1 MKRLYYILIMITVGM
16 LASCSLSFDS
26 FIDEE
31 DADLANNGDG
41 FTAPRHIKNETG
53 TATYQFHE
61 NVVWLNHDDYN
72 GYIIEIKDSLISFAS
87 SMPVELLPN
96 PGDVVYHAADDRFG
110 GIAIEA
116 ERVFKDGDR
125 FKCIGNNVDGTR
137 VFKVLKIDMKSD
149 YQGYDDAPSDI
160 TRATDM
166 KKTFI
171 DTTYTLGIK
180 LNQTGV
186 IEHYIPIIKFTGKF
200 ELANKLSLRLKET
213 FDIHIDSDKDEFRLG
228 LDSYVKTIFT
238 KTVSANGTVEIRWV
252 GPLSIESQSLI
263 SVPTIPIPII
273 PKIVSVELA
282 YQYETKDGY
291 ADYKETSTYTNESW
305 YAFEIGVEPGS
316 IKPYFKE
323 RDNRSKTKS
332 KYETSGY
339 KNLDESRHTFS
350 VKVVGLSFPGFSVF
364 EKGVGISY
372 INRKEY
378 DNNLGCYLRDP
389 SPSDK
394 ISLPLPFYKYVYGN
408 DRTEYTHALDIFLA
422 QNRGGVTSKLDY
434 LGINQHVPTVVKLL
448 PFGEMFGDAHFK
460 EITLSKKND
469 YQIPVI
475 KNFSIGAFTADS
487 PDKTRLKGYVEFDK
501 VGRTEENQN
510 EFTDLSLLIWENS
523 NLERII
529 ALDNKGAKLQKNKK
543 YEIDAT
549 IDNLA
554 DDVEWTAS
562 IVVTEPN
569 EKRIYKLEELPIYK
583 PEECSRF
590 TEVYQDIGRE
600 DYDGNYEYA
609 VCGLWDHLGPK
620 DYHVGGVRLKLY
632 DESKSLVAVK
642 YFRFD
647 EKNHA
652 SYNRFAIFFTANRP
666 EKFTAELAPGVYKSK
681 NSTNADFD
689 KTVKKQYIKTV
700 TLLPDFG
707 DGDENWDYIDK
718 VFNMEDEAL

>member
-16 LASCSLSFDS
+16 FASCSLSFDS

-72 GYIIEIKDSLISFAS
+72 GYLIEIKDSLISFAS
-87 SMPVELLPN
+87 SMPAELLPN
-96 PGDVVYHAADDRFG
+96 PGDVVYHAADDRLG

-137 VFKVLKIDMKSD
+137 VFKVLKIDMKSN
-149 YQGYDDAPSDI
+149 YQENDDTPSDI

-166 KKTFI
+166 KKTFR
-171 DTTYTLGIK
+171 DTTYTKESKITQTSTVGHFSPIKYTGI
-180 LNQTGV
+180 
-186 IEHYIPIIKFTGKF
+186 F
-200 ELANKLSLRLKET
+200 EWERMWSQRVKQT
-213 FDIHIDSDKDEFRLG
+213 FDIHFDSDKDEFRLG
-228 LDSYVKTIFT
+228 LDSYVKTTFT
-238 KTVSANGTVEIRWV
+238 QTVSANGTVEIRWV
-252 GPLSIESQSLI
+252 GPFSIESPSMI

-273 PKIVSVELA
+273 PKIVTVELA

-291 ADYKETSTYTNESW
+291 ANYKETSTDTNESW
-305 YAFEIGVEPGS
+305 YGFEIGVEPGA
-316 IKPYFKE
+316 IMPYFKE
-323 RDNRSKTKS
+323 RDNRTKTTS

-339 KNLDESRHTFS
+339 KDLDESRHTFS
-350 VKVVGLSFPGFSVF
+350 VKVVGLSIPGFSVF

-372 INRKEY
+372 INRKDFY
-378 DNNLGCYLRDP
+378 NNLSCYLRDP
-389 SPSDK
+389 NPSDK
-394 ISLPLPFYKYVYGN
+394 ISLPLPLYKVVHGN
-408 DRTEYTHALDIFLA
+408 DRTGYTHALDIFLA
-422 QNRGGVTSKLDY
+422 QNKGGITTTLDY
-434 LGINQHVPTVVKLL
+434 LGINQHVPTIVKLL
-448 PFGEMFGDAHFK
+448 PFGTMFGDAHFK
-460 EITLSKKND
+460 EITLSQKND

-475 KNFSIGAFTADS
+475 KNFSLGAFTADS

-510 EFTDLSLLIWENS
+510 EFTDLSLLIKEGVD
-523 NLERII
+523 LERII
-529 ALDNKGAKLQKNKK
+529 ALDTKGAKLQKNKK
-543 YEIDAT
+543 YEIDVT

-554 DDVEWTAS
+554 DDANWNAA
-562 IVVTEPN
+562 IAVTEPN
-569 EKRIYKLEELPIYK
+569 EKRIYSLEELPIYK

-590 TEVYQDIGRE
+590 TELYQDIGRE

-609 VCGLWDHLGPK
+609 VCGLWDHIGPK

-681 NSTNADFD
+681 TSTNADFD

-707 DGDENWDYIDK
+707 DGEENWKYIDK

>member
-16 LASCSLSFDS
+16 FASCSLSFDS

-72 GYIIEIKDSLISFAS
+72 GYLIEIKDSLISFAS
-87 SMPVELLPN
+87 SMPAELLPN
-96 PGDVVYHAADDRFG
+96 PGDVVYHAADDRLG

-137 VFKVLKIDMKSD
+137 VFKVLKIDMKSN
-149 YQGYDDAPSDI
+149 YQENDDTPSDI

-166 KKTFI
+166 KKTFR
-171 DTTYTLGIK
+171 DTTYTKESKITQTSTVGHFSPIKYTGI
-180 LNQTGV
+180 
-186 IEHYIPIIKFTGKF
+186 F
-200 ELANKLSLRLKET
+200 EWERMWSQRVKQT
-213 FDIHIDSDKDEFRLG
+213 FDIHFDSDKDEFRLG
-228 LDSYVKTIFT
+228 LDSYVKTTFT
-238 KTVSANGTVEIRWV
+238 QTVSANGTVEIRWV
-252 GPLSIESQSLI
+252 GPFSIESPSMI

-273 PKIVSVELA
+273 PKIVTVELA

-291 ADYKETSTYTNESW
+291 ANYKETSTDTNESW
-305 YAFEIGVEPGS
+305 YGFEIGVEPGA
-316 IKPYFKE
+316 IMPYFKE
-323 RDNRSKTKS
+323 RDNRTKTTS

-339 KNLDESRHTFS
+339 KDLDESRHTFS
-350 VKVVGLSFPGFSVF
+350 VKVVGLSIPGFSVF

-372 INRKEY
+372 INRKDFY
-378 DNNLGCYLRDP
+378 NNLSCYLRDP
-389 SPSDK
+389 SPFDK
-394 ISLPLPFYKYVYGN
+394 ISLPLPLYKVVHGN
-408 DRTEYTHALDIFLA
+408 DRTGYTHALDIFLA
-422 QNRGGVTSKLDY
+422 QNKGGITTTLDY
-434 LGINQHVPTVVKLL
+434 LGINQHVPTIVKLL
-448 PFGEMFGDAHFK
+448 PFGTMFGDAHFK
-460 EITLSKKND
+460 EITLSQKND

-475 KNFSIGAFTADS
+475 KNFSLGAFTADS

-510 EFTDLSLLIWENS
+510 EFTDLSLLIKEGVD
-523 NLERII
+523 LERII
-529 ALDNKGAKLQKNKK
+529 ALDTKGAKLQKNKK
-543 YEIDAT
+543 YEIDVT

-554 DDVEWTAS
+554 DDANWNAA
-562 IVVTEPN
+562 IAVTEPN
-569 EKRIYKLEELPIYK
+569 EKRIYSLEELPIYK

-590 TEVYQDIGRE
+590 TELYQDIGRE

-609 VCGLWDHLGPK
+609 VCGLWDHIGPK

-681 NSTNADFD
+681 TSTNADFD

-707 DGDENWDYIDK
+707 DGEENWKYIDK

>member
-16 LASCSLSFDS
+16 FASCSLSFDS

-72 GYIIEIKDSLISFAS
+72 GYLIEIKDSLISFAGT
-87 SMPVELLPN
+87 MPVELLPN

-110 GIAIEA
+110 GIAIET

-137 VFKVLKIDMKSD
+137 VFKVLKIDMKSN
-149 YQGYDDAPSDI
+149 YQENDDTPSDI

-166 KKTFI
+166 KKTFR
-171 DTTYTLGIK
+171 DTTYTKESKITQTSTVGHFSPIKYTGI
-180 LNQTGV
+180 
-186 IEHYIPIIKFTGKF
+186 F
-200 ELANKLSLRLKET
+200 EWERMWSQRVKQT
-213 FDIHIDSDKDEFRLG
+213 FDIHFDSDKDEFRLG
-228 LDSYVKTIFT
+228 LDSYVKTTFT
-238 KTVSANGTVEIRWV
+238 QTVSANGTVEIRWV
-252 GPLSIESQSLI
+252 GPFSIESPSMI

-273 PKIVSVELA
+273 PKIVTVELA

-291 ADYKETSTYTNESW
+291 ANYKETSTDTNESW
-305 YAFEIGVEPGS
+305 YGFEIGVEPGA
-316 IKPYFKE
+316 IMPYFKE
-323 RDNRSKTKS
+323 RDNRTKTTS

-339 KNLDESRHTFS
+339 KDLDESRHTFS
-350 VKVVGLSFPGFSVF
+350 VKVVGLSIPGFSVF

-372 INRKEY
+372 INRKNY

-389 SPSDK
+389 SPTDK
-394 ISLPLPFYKYVYGN
+394 ISLPLPFYQSVYGN
-408 DRTEYTHALDIFLA
+408 DRTEYIHALDIFLA
-422 QNRGGVTSKLDY
+422 QNRGGVTTKLDY
-434 LGINQHVPTVVKLL
+434 LGVNKNVPTVVKLL
-448 PFGEMFGDAHFK
+448 PFGDIFGDAHFK
-460 EITLSKKND
+460 EITLSQKND

-475 KNFSIGAFTADS
+475 KNFSLGAVSSDS
-487 PDKTRLKGYVEFDK
+487 PNKTRLKGYVEFDK
-501 VGRTEENQN
+501 VGRTVENQN
-510 EFTDLSLLIWENS
+510 EFTDLSLLICENS

-529 ALDNKGAKLQKNKK
+529 ALDTKGAKLQKNKK
-543 YEIDAT
+543 YEINAT
-549 IDNLA
+549 IDMLA
-554 DDVEWTAS
+554 DDLNWTAA

-583 PEECSRF
+583 PEECSRI
-590 TEVYQDIGRE
+590 TELYQNIGRE

-609 VCGLWDHLGPK
+609 VCGLWNHLGPK

-647 EKNHA
+647 EKKYA
-652 SYNRFAIFFTANRP
+652 YSNRFAIFFTANRP
-666 EKFTAELAPGVYKSK
+666 EKFTAELAPGVYNSK
-681 NSTNADFD
+681 TSTNADFD

-707 DGDENWDYIDK
+707 DGDEDWDFIDE

>member
-16 LASCSLSFDS
+16 FASCSLSFDS

-72 GYIIEIKDSLISFAS
+72 GYLIEIKDSLISFAGT
-87 SMPVELLPN
+87 MPVELLPN
-96 PGDVVYHAADDRFG
+96 LGDVVYHAADDRFG
-110 GIAIEA
+110 GIAIET

-137 VFKVLKIDMKSD
+137 VFKVLKIDMKSN
-149 YQGYDDAPSDI
+149 YQENDDTPSDI

-166 KKTFI
+166 KKTFR
-171 DTTYTLGIK
+171 DTTYTKESKITQTSTVGHFSPIKYTGI
-180 LNQTGV
+180 
-186 IEHYIPIIKFTGKF
+186 F
-200 ELANKLSLRLKET
+200 EWERKWSQRVKQT
-213 FDIHIDSDKDEFRLG
+213 FDIHFDSDKDEFRLG
-228 LDSYVKTIFT
+228 LDSYVKTTFT
-238 KTVSANGTVEIRWV
+238 QTVSANGTVEIRWV
-252 GPLSIESQSLI
+252 GPFSVESPSMI

-273 PKIVSVELA
+273 PKIVTVELA

-291 ADYKETSTYTNESW
+291 ANYKETSTDTNESW
-305 YAFEIGVEPGS
+305 YGFEIGVEPGA
-316 IKPYFKE
+316 IMPYFKE
-323 RDNRSKTKS
+323 RDNRTKTTS

-339 KNLDESRHTFS
+339 KDLDESRHTFS
-350 VKVVGLSFPGFSVF
+350 VKVVGLSIPGFSVF

-372 INRKEY
+372 INRKNY

-389 SPSDK
+389 SPTDK

-408 DRTEYTHALDIFLA
+408 DRTEYIHALDIFLA
-422 QNRGGVTSKLDY
+422 QNRGGVTTKLDY
-434 LGINQHVPTVVKLL
+434 LGVNKNVPTVVKLL
-448 PFGEMFGDAHFK
+448 PFGDIFGDAHFK
-460 EITLSKKND
+460 EITLSQKND

-475 KNFSIGAFTADS
+475 KNFSLGAVSSDS
-487 PDKTRLKGYVEFDK
+487 PNKTRLKGYVEFDR

-510 EFTDLSLLIWENS
+510 EFTDLCLLICENS
-523 NLERII
+523 SLQRII
-529 ALDNKGAKLQKNKK
+529 ALDTKGAKLQKNKK

-549 IDNLA
+549 IGMLA
-554 DDVEWTAS
+554 DDLNWTAA

-569 EKRIYKLEELPIYK
+569 EKRIYSLEELPIYK
-583 PEECSRF
+583 PEECSRI
-590 TEVYQDIGRE
+590 TELYQNIGRE

-609 VCGLWDHLGPK
+609 VCGLWNHLGPK

-647 EKNHA
+647 EKKYA
-652 SYNRFAIFFTANRP
+652 SSNRFAIFFTANRP

-681 NSTNADFD
+681 TSTNADFD

-707 DGDENWDYIDK
+707 ESDEDWKYIDK

>member
-1 MKRLYYILIMITVGM
+1 MKKLYYILIMITVGM

-137 VFKVLKIDMKSD
+137 VFKVLKIDMKSN

-171 DTTYTLGIK
+171 DTTFTLGIK

-200 ELANKLSLRLKET
+200 ELANELSLRLKET

-523 NLERII
+523 DLERII
-529 ALDNKGAKLQKNKK
+529 AVDNKGAKLQKNKK

-689 KTVKKQYIKTV
+689 KTVKKQYIKTI

-707 DGDENWDYIDK
+707 DGDEDWDFIDE

>member
-16 LASCSLSFDS
+16 FASCSLSFDS

-72 GYIIEIKDSLISFAS
+72 GYLIEIKDSLISFVS
-87 SMPVELLPN
+87 SMPAELLPN

-137 VFKVLKIDMKSD
+137 VFKVLKIDMKSN
-149 YQGYDDAPSDI
+149 YQENDDTPSDI

-166 KKTFI
+166 KKTFR
-171 DTTYTLGIK
+171 DTTYTKESKITQTSTVGHFSPIKYTGI
-180 LNQTGV
+180 
-186 IEHYIPIIKFTGKF
+186 F
-200 ELANKLSLRLKET
+200 EWERMWSQRVKQT
-213 FDIHIDSDKDEFRLG
+213 FDIHFDSDKDEFRLG
-228 LDSYVKTIFT
+228 LDSYVKTTFT
-238 KTVSANGTVEIRWV
+238 QTVSANGTVEIRWV
-252 GPLSIESQSLI
+252 GPFSIESPSMI

-273 PKIVSVELA
+273 PKIVTVELA

-291 ADYKETSTYTNESW
+291 ANYKETSTDTNESW
-305 YAFEIGVEPGS
+305 YGFEIGVEPGA
-316 IKPYFKE
+316 IMPYFKE
-323 RDNRSKTKS
+323 RDNRTKTTS

-339 KNLDESRHTFS
+339 KDLDESRHTFS
-350 VKVVGLSFPGFSVF
+350 VKVVGLSIPGFSVF

-372 INRKEY
+372 INRKDFY
-378 DNNLGCYLRDP
+378 NNLSCYLRDP

-394 ISLPLPFYKYVYGN
+394 ISLPLPLYKVVHGN
-408 DRTEYTHALDIFLA
+408 DRTGYTHALDIFLA

-434 LGINQHVPTVVKLL
+434 LGVNKNVPTVVKLL
-448 PFGEMFGDAHFK
+448 PFGDIFGDAHFK
-460 EITLSKKND
+460 EITLSQKND

-475 KNFSIGAFTADS
+475 KNFSLGAFTADS

-510 EFTDLSLLIWENS
+510 EFTDLSLLIKEGVS
-523 NLERII
+523 LERII
-529 ALDNKGAKLQKNKK
+529 ALDTKGAKLQKNKK
-543 YEIDAT
+543 YEIDVT

-554 DDVEWTAS
+554 DDANWNAA
-562 IVVTEPN
+562 IAVTEPN
-569 EKRIYKLEELPIYK
+569 EKRIYSLEELPIYK

-590 TEVYQDIGRE
+590 TELYQDIGRE

-609 VCGLWDHLGPK
+609 VCGLWDHIGPK

-681 NSTNADFD
+681 TSTNADFD

-707 DGDENWDYIDK
+707 ESDEDWKYIDK

>member
-87 SMPVELLPN
+87 SMPAELLPN

-137 VFKVLKIDMKSD
+137 VFKVLKIDMKSN

-171 DTTYTLGIK
+171 DTTYTHEIK
-180 LNQTGV
+180 LTQTSTDG
-186 IEHYIPIIKFTGKF
+186 YFIPIKFTGNF
-200 ELANKLSLRLKET
+200 ELAIKLSLRLKET

-238 KTVSANGTVEIRWV
+238 KTVSANGTVEIRWA
-252 GPLSIESQSLI
+252 GPSSIESPSLLSI
-263 SVPTIPIPII
+263 PTIPIPII

-291 ADYKETSTYTNESW
+291 ANYKETSTDTNESW

-323 RDNRSKTKS
+323 RDNRSKTTS
-332 KYETSGY
+332 KYETRGY
-339 KNLDESRHTFS
+339 KDLDESRHTFS
-350 VKVVGLSFPGFSVF
+350 VKVVGLSIPGFSVF

-378 DNNLGCYLRDP
+378 DNNLSCYLRDP
-389 SPSDK
+389 NPSDK
-394 ISLPLPFYKYVYGN
+394 ISLPLPLYKVV
-408 DRTEYTHALDIFLA
+408 RVPDIPMLS
-422 QNRGGVTSKLDY
+422 TS
-434 LGINQHVPTVVKLL
+434 
-448 PFGEMFGDAHFK
+448 FW
-460 EITLSKKND
+460 
-469 YQIPVI
+469 
-475 KNFSIGAFTADS
+475 
-487 PDKTRLKGYVEFDK
+487 LK
-501 VGRTEENQN
+501 
-510 EFTDLSLLIWENS
+510 
-523 NLERII
+523 
-529 ALDNKGAKLQKNKK
+529 
-543 YEIDAT
+543 
-549 IDNLA
+549 
-554 DDVEWTAS
+554 
-562 IVVTEPN
+562 
-569 EKRIYKLEELPIYK
+569 
-583 PEECSRF
+583 
-590 TEVYQDIGRE
+590 TEV
-600 DYDGNYEYA
+600 A
-609 VCGLWDHLGPK
+609 
-620 DYHVGGVRLKLY
+620 
-632 DESKSLVAVK
+632 
-642 YFRFD
+642 
-647 EKNHA
+647 
-652 SYNRFAIFFTANRP
+652 
-666 EKFTAELAPGVYKSK
+666 
-681 NSTNADFD
+681 
-689 KTVKKQYIKTV
+689 
-700 TLLPDFG
+700 
-707 DGDENWDYIDK
+707 
-718 VFNMEDEAL
+718 

>member
-16 LASCSLSFDS
+16 FASCSLSFDS

-72 GYIIEIKDSLISFAS
+72 GYLIEIKDSLISFAGT
-87 SMPVELLPN
+87 MPVELLPN

-110 GIAIEA
+110 GIAIET

-137 VFKVLKIDMKSD
+137 VFKVLKIDMKSN
-149 YQGYDDAPSDI
+149 YQENDDTPSDI

-166 KKTFI
+166 KKTFR
-171 DTTYTLGIK
+171 DTTYTKESKITQTSTVGHFSPIKYTGI
-180 LNQTGV
+180 
-186 IEHYIPIIKFTGKF
+186 F
-200 ELANKLSLRLKET
+200 EWERKWSQRVKQT
-213 FDIHIDSDKDEFRLG
+213 FDIHFDSDKDEFRLG
-228 LDSYVKTIFT
+228 LDSYVKTTFT
-238 KTVSANGTVEIRWV
+238 QTVSANGTVEIRWV
-252 GPLSIESQSLI
+252 GPFSVESPSMI

-273 PKIVSVELA
+273 PKIVTVELA

-291 ADYKETSTYTNESW
+291 ANYKETSTDTNESW
-305 YAFEIGVEPGS
+305 YGFEIGVEPGA
-316 IKPYFKE
+316 IMPYFKE
-323 RDNRSKTKS
+323 RDNRTKTTS

-339 KNLDESRHTFS
+339 KDLDESRHTFS
-350 VKVVGLSFPGFSVF
+350 VKVVGLSIPGFSVF

-372 INRKEY
+372 INRKNY

-389 SPSDK
+389 SPTDK

-408 DRTEYTHALDIFLA
+408 DRTEYIHALDIFLA
-422 QNRGGVTSKLDY
+422 QNRGGVTTKLDY
-434 LGINQHVPTVVKLL
+434 LGVNKNVPTVVKLL
-448 PFGEMFGDAHFK
+448 PFGDIFGDAHFK
-460 EITLSKKND
+460 EITLSQKND

-475 KNFSIGAFTADS
+475 KNFSLGAVSSDS
-487 PDKTRLKGYVEFDK
+487 PNKTRLKGYVEFDR

-510 EFTDLSLLIWENS
+510 EFTDLCLLICENS
-523 NLERII
+523 SLQRII
-529 ALDNKGAKLQKNKK
+529 ALDTKGAKLQKNKK

-549 IDNLA
+549 IGMLA
-554 DDVEWTAS
+554 DDLNWTAA

-569 EKRIYKLEELPIYK
+569 EKRIYSLEELPIYK
-583 PEECSRF
+583 PEECSRI
-590 TEVYQDIGRE
+590 TELYQNIGRE

-609 VCGLWDHLGPK
+609 VCGLWNHLGPK

-647 EKNHA
+647 EKKYA
-652 SYNRFAIFFTANRP
+652 SSNRFAIFFTANRP

-681 NSTNADFD
+681 TSTNADFD

-707 DGDENWDYIDK
+707 ESDEDWKYIDK

>member
-16 LASCSLSFDS
+16 FASCSLSFDS

-72 GYIIEIKDSLISFAS
+72 GYLIEIKDSLISFAS
-87 SMPVELLPN
+87 SMPAELLPN
-96 PGDVVYHAADDRFG
+96 PGDVVYHAADDRLG

-137 VFKVLKIDMKSD
+137 VFKVLKIDMKSN
-149 YQGYDDAPSDI
+149 YQENDDTPSDI

-166 KKTFI
+166 KKTFR
-171 DTTYTLGIK
+171 DTTYTKESKITQTSTVGHFSPIKYTGI
-180 LNQTGV
+180 
-186 IEHYIPIIKFTGKF
+186 F
-200 ELANKLSLRLKET
+200 EWERMWSQRVKQT
-213 FDIHIDSDKDEFRLG
+213 FDIHFDSDKDEFRLG
-228 LDSYVKTIFT
+228 LDSYVKTTFT
-238 KTVSANGTVEIRWV
+238 QTVSANGTVEIRWV
-252 GPLSIESQSLI
+252 GPFSIESPSMI

-273 PKIVSVELA
+273 PKIVTVELA

-291 ADYKETSTYTNESW
+291 ANYKETSTDTNESW
-305 YAFEIGVEPGS
+305 YGFEIGVEPGA
-316 IKPYFKE
+316 IMPYFKE
-323 RDNRSKTKS
+323 RDNRTKTTS

-339 KNLDESRHTFS
+339 KDLDESRHTFS
-350 VKVVGLSFPGFSVF
+350 VKVVGLSIPGFSVF

-372 INRKEY
+372 INRKDFY
-378 DNNLGCYLRDP
+378 NNLSCYLRDP
-389 SPSDK
+389 SPFDK
-394 ISLPLPFYKYVYGN
+394 ISLPLPLYKVVHGN
-408 DRTEYTHALDIFLA
+408 DRTGYTHALDIFLA
-422 QNRGGVTSKLDY
+422 QNKGGITTTLDY
-434 LGINQHVPTVVKLL
+434 LGINQHVPTIVKLL
-448 PFGEMFGDAHFK
+448 PFGTMFGDAHFK
-460 EITLSKKND
+460 EITLSQKND

-475 KNFSIGAFTADS
+475 KNFSLGTVSSDS

-510 EFTDLSLLIWENS
+510 EFTDLSLLIKEGVD
-523 NLERII
+523 LERII
-529 ALDNKGAKLQKNKK
+529 ALDTKGAKLQKNKK
-543 YEIDAT
+543 YEIDVT

-554 DDVEWTAS
+554 DDANWNAA
-562 IVVTEPN
+562 IAVTEPN
-569 EKRIYKLEELPIYK
+569 EKRIYSLEELPIYK

-590 TEVYQDIGRE
+590 TELYQDIGRE

-609 VCGLWDHLGPK
+609 VCGLWDHIGPK

-681 NSTNADFD
+681 TSTNADFD

-707 DGDENWDYIDK
+707 DGDEDWKYIDK

>member
-16 LASCSLSFDS
+16 FASCSLSFDS

-72 GYIIEIKDSLISFAS
+72 GYLIEIKDSLISFAS

-137 VFKVLKIDMKSD
+137 VFKVLKVDMKSD

-171 DTTYTLGIK
+171 DTTYTHEIK
-180 LNQTGV
+180 LTQTSTDG
-186 IEHYIPIIKFTGKF
+186 YFIPIKFTGRF
-200 ELANKLSLRLKET
+200 ELAIKLSQRLKET

-238 KTVSANGTVEIRWV
+238 KTVSANGTVEIRWA
-252 GPLSIESQSLI
+252 GPISIETPSVI

-282 YQYETKDGY
+282 YQYETKNGY
-291 ADYKETSTYTNESW
+291 ANYKETSTDTNESW
-305 YAFEIGVEPGS
+305 YGFEIGVEPGS

-339 KNLDESRHTFS
+339 KDLDESRHTFS
-350 VKVVGLSFPGFSVF
+350 VKMVGLSIPGFSVF

-378 DNNLGCYLRDP
+378 DNNLSCYLRDP
-389 SPSDK
+389 NPSDK
-394 ISLPLPFYKYVYGN
+394 ISLPLPLYKVVRGN
-408 DRTEYTHALDIFLA
+408 DRTGYTHALDIFLRSDRLHRPHPDRPVLGRQPVVELGHRFGLRGRCGGPVLQEA
-422 QNRGGVTSKLDY
+422 GPAGGRIRQEESGRFCSRQHRGAPDRLDRGGPRAGHPDLCRARQEGLCTGCICRRL
-434 LGINQHVPTVVKLL
+434 QHHHCCGGGRP
-448 PFGEMFGDAHFK
+448 A
-460 EITLSKKND
+460 
-469 YQIPVI
+469 
-475 KNFSIGAFTADS
+475 GAG
-487 PDKTRLKGYVEFDK
+487 L
-501 VGRTEENQN
+501 
-510 EFTDLSLLIWENS
+510 
-523 NLERII
+523 
-529 ALDNKGAKLQKNKK
+529 
-543 YEIDAT
+543 
-549 IDNLA
+549 
-554 DDVEWTAS
+554 
-562 IVVTEPN
+562 
-569 EKRIYKLEELPIYK
+569 
-583 PEECSRF
+583 
-590 TEVYQDIGRE
+590 YQDHRQERLSGS
-600 DYDGNYEYA
+600 
-609 VCGLWDHLGPK
+609 
-620 DYHVGGVRLKLY
+620 GVIP
-632 DESKSLVAVK
+632 A
-642 YFRFD
+642 
-647 EKNHA
+647 
-652 SYNRFAIFFTANRP
+652 
-666 EKFTAELAPGVYKSK
+666 
-681 NSTNADFD
+681 
-689 KTVKKQYIKTV
+689 
-700 TLLPDFG
+700 
-707 DGDENWDYIDK
+707 
-718 VFNMEDEAL
+718 

>member
-16 LASCSLSFDS
+16 FASCSLSFDS

-72 GYIIEIKDSLISFAS
+72 GYLIEIKDSLISFAGT
-87 SMPVELLPN
+87 MPVEFLPN

-110 GIAIEA
+110 GIAIET

-137 VFKVLKIDMKSD
+137 VFKVLKIDMKSN
-149 YQGYDDAPSDI
+149 YQENDDTPSDI

-166 KKTFI
+166 KKTFR
-171 DTTYTLGIK
+171 DTTYTKESKITQTSTVGHFSPIKYTGI
-180 LNQTGV
+180 
-186 IEHYIPIIKFTGKF
+186 F
-200 ELANKLSLRLKET
+200 EWERMWSQRVKQT
-213 FDIHIDSDKDEFRLG
+213 FDIHFDSDKDEFRLG
-228 LDSYVKTIFT
+228 LDSYVKTTFT
-238 KTVSANGTVEIRWV
+238 QTVSANGTVEIRWV
-252 GPLSIESQSLI
+252 GPFSIESPSMI

-273 PKIVSVELA
+273 PKIVTVELA

-291 ADYKETSTYTNESW
+291 ANYKETSTDTNESW
-305 YAFEIGVEPGS
+305 YGFEIGVEPGA
-316 IKPYFKE
+316 IMPYFKE
-323 RDNRSKTKS
+323 RDNRTKTTS

-339 KNLDESRHTFS
+339 KDLDESRHTFS
-350 VKVVGLSFPGFSVF
+350 VKVVGLSIPGFSVF

-372 INRKEY
+372 INRKNY

-389 SPSDK
+389 SPTDK
-394 ISLPLPFYKYVYGN
+394 ISLPLPFYQSVYGN
-408 DRTEYTHALDIFLA
+408 DRTEYIHALDIFLA
-422 QNRGGVTSKLDY
+422 QNRGGVTTKLDY
-434 LGINQHVPTVVKLL
+434 LGVNKNVPTVVKLL
-448 PFGEMFGDAHFK
+448 PFGDIFGDAHFK
-460 EITLSKKND
+460 EITLSQKND

-475 KNFSIGAFTADS
+475 KNFSLGAVSSDS
-487 PDKTRLKGYVEFDK
+487 PNKTRLKGYVEFDK
-501 VGRTEENQN
+501 VGRTVENQN
-510 EFTDLSLLIWENS
+510 EFTDLCLLICENS

-529 ALDNKGAKLQKNKK
+529 ALDTKGAKLQKNKK

-549 IDNLA
+549 IDMLA
-554 DDVEWTAS
+554 DDLNWTAA

-583 PEECSRF
+583 PEECSRI
-590 TEVYQDIGRE
+590 TESYQNIGRE

-609 VCGLWDHLGPK
+609 VCGLWNHLGPK

-632 DESKSLVAVK
+632 DESKSLVAVM

-647 EKNHA
+647 EKKYA
-652 SYNRFAIFFTANRP
+652 SSNRFAIFFTANRP
-666 EKFTAELAPGVYKSK
+666 EKFTAELAPGVYNSK
-681 NSTNADFD
+681 TSTNADFD

-700 TLLPDFG
+700 TLLPDLG
-707 DGDENWDYIDK
+707 DGDEDWDFIDE

>member
-1 MKRLYYILIMITVGM
+1 MKRLYYILIMIIVGM

-137 VFKVLKIDMKSD
+137 VFKVLKIDMKSN
-149 YQGYDDAPSDI
+149 YQGNDDATSDI

-171 DTTYTLGIK
+171 DTTFTLGIK

-647 EKNHA
+647 EKNHTFN
-652 SYNRFAIFFTANRP
+652 NRFGIIFTANRP

-681 NSTNADFD
+681 TSTNADFD

-707 DGDENWDYIDK
+707 DGEENWDYIDK
-718 VFNMEDEAL
+718 AFNMEDEPL

>member
-137 VFKVLKIDMKSD
+137 VFKVLKVDMKSD
-149 YQGYDDAPSDI
+149 YQGNDDTTSDI

-171 DTTYTLGIK
+171 DTTFTLGIK

-200 ELANKLSLRLKET
+200 ELANELSLRLKET

-523 NLERII
+523 DLERII

-652 SYNRFAIFFTANRP
+652 SYNRFGIFFTANRP

-681 NSTNADFD
+681 TSTNADFD

>member
-16 LASCSLSFDS
+16 FASCSLSFDS

-137 VFKVLKIDMKSD
+137 VFKVLKIDMKSN
-149 YQGYDDAPSDI
+149 YQENDDTPSDI

-166 KKTFI
+166 KKTFR
-171 DTTYTLGIK
+171 DTTYTKESKITQTSTVGHFSPIKYTGI
-180 LNQTGV
+180 
-186 IEHYIPIIKFTGKF
+186 F
-200 ELANKLSLRLKET
+200 EWERKWSQRVKQT
-213 FDIHIDSDKDEFRLG
+213 FDIHFDSDKDEFRLG
-228 LDSYVKTIFT
+228 LDSYVKTTFT
-238 KTVSANGTVEIRWV
+238 QTVSANGTVEIRWV
-252 GPLSIESQSLI
+252 GPFSVESPSMI

-273 PKIVSVELA
+273 PKIVTVELA

-291 ADYKETSTYTNESW
+291 ANYKETSTDTNESW
-305 YAFEIGVEPGS
+305 YGFEIGVEPGA
-316 IKPYFKE
+316 IMPYFKE
-323 RDNRSKTKS
+323 RDNRTKTTS

-339 KNLDESRHTFS
+339 KDLDESRHTFS
-350 VKVVGLSFPGFSVF
+350 VKVVGLSIPGFSVF

-372 INRKEY
+372 INRKNY

-389 SPSDK
+389 SPTDK

-408 DRTEYTHALDIFLA
+408 DRTEYIHALDIFLA
-422 QNRGGVTSKLDY
+422 QNRGGVTTKLDY
-434 LGINQHVPTVVKLL
+434 LGVNKNVPTVVKLL
-448 PFGEMFGDAHFK
+448 PFGDIFGDAHFK
-460 EITLSKKND
+460 EITLSQKND

-475 KNFSIGAFTADS
+475 KNFSLGAVSSDS

-501 VGRTEENQN
+501 VGRTVENQN
-510 EFTDLSLLIWENS
+510 EFTDLCLLICENS

-529 ALDNKGAKLQKNKK
+529 ALDTKGAKLQKNKK

-549 IDNLA
+549 IDMLA
-554 DDVEWTAS
+554 DDLNWTAA

-583 PEECSRF
+583 PEECSRI
-590 TEVYQDIGRE
+590 TELYQNIGRE

-609 VCGLWDHLGPK
+609 VCGLWNHLGPK

-647 EKNHA
+647 EKKYA
-652 SYNRFAIFFTANRP
+652 SCHFLHGQP
-666 EKFTAELAPGVYKSK
+666 P
-681 NSTNADFD
+681 
-689 KTVKKQYIKTV
+689 
-700 TLLPDFG
+700 
-707 DGDENWDYIDK
+707 
-718 VFNMEDEAL
+718 

>member
-16 LASCSLSFDS
+16 FASCSLSFDS

-72 GYIIEIKDSLISFAS
+72 GYLIEIKDSLISFAS
-87 SMPVELLPN
+87 SMPAELLPN
-96 PGDVVYHAADDRFG
+96 PGDVVYHAADARLG

-137 VFKVLKIDMKSD
+137 VFKVLKIDMKSN
-149 YQGYDDAPSDI
+149 YQENDDTPSDI

-166 KKTFI
+166 KKTFR
-171 DTTYTLGIK
+171 DTTYTKESKITQTSTVGHFSPIKYTGI
-180 LNQTGV
+180 
-186 IEHYIPIIKFTGKF
+186 F
-200 ELANKLSLRLKET
+200 EWERMWSQRVKQT
-213 FDIHIDSDKDEFRLG
+213 FDIHFDSDKDEFRLG
-228 LDSYVKTIFT
+228 LDSYVKTTFT
-238 KTVSANGTVEIRWV
+238 QTVSANGTVEIRWV
-252 GPLSIESQSLI
+252 GPFSIESPSMI

-273 PKIVSVELA
+273 PKIVTVELA

-291 ADYKETSTYTNESW
+291 ANYKETSTDTNESW
-305 YAFEIGVEPGS
+305 YGFEIGVEPGA
-316 IKPYFKE
+316 IMPYFKE
-323 RDNRSKTKS
+323 RDNRTKTTS

-339 KNLDESRHTFS
+339 KDLDESRHTFS
-350 VKVVGLSFPGFSVF
+350 VKVVGLSIPGFSVF

-372 INRKEY
+372 INRKDFY
-378 DNNLGCYLRDP
+378 NNLSCYLRDP
-389 SPSDK
+389 SPFDK
-394 ISLPLPFYKYVYGN
+394 ISLPLPLYKVVHGN
-408 DRTEYTHALDIFLA
+408 DRTGYTHALDIFLA
-422 QNRGGVTSKLDY
+422 QNKGGITTTLDY
-434 LGINQHVPTVVKLL
+434 LGINQHVPTIVKLL
-448 PFGEMFGDAHFK
+448 PFGTMFGDAHFK
-460 EITLSKKND
+460 EITLSQKND

-475 KNFSIGAFTADS
+475 KNFSLGAFTADS

-510 EFTDLSLLIWENS
+510 EFTDLSLLIKEGVS
-523 NLERII
+523 LERII
-529 ALDNKGAKLQKNKK
+529 ALDTKGAKLQKNKK
-543 YEIDAT
+543 YEIDVT

-554 DDVEWTAS
+554 DDANWNAA
-562 IVVTEPN
+562 IAVTEPN
-569 EKRIYKLEELPIYK
+569 EKRIYSLEELPIYK

-590 TEVYQDIGRE
+590 TELYQDIGRE

-609 VCGLWDHLGPK
+609 VCGLWDHIGPK

-681 NSTNADFD
+681 TSTNADFD

-707 DGDENWDYIDK
+707 ESDEDWKYIDK

>member
-16 LASCSLSFDS
+16 FASCSLSFDS

-72 GYIIEIKDSLISFAS
+72 GYLIEIKDSLISFAS
-87 SMPVELLPN
+87 SMPAELLPN
-96 PGDVVYHAADDRFG
+96 PGDVVYHAADDRLG

-137 VFKVLKIDMKSD
+137 VFKVLKIDMKSN
-149 YQGYDDAPSDI
+149 YQENDDTPSDI

-166 KKTFI
+166 KKTFR
-171 DTTYTLGIK
+171 DTTYTKESKITQTSTVGHFSPIKYTGI
-180 LNQTGV
+180 
-186 IEHYIPIIKFTGKF
+186 F
-200 ELANKLSLRLKET
+200 EWERMWSQRVKQT
-213 FDIHIDSDKDEFRLG
+213 FDIHFDSDKDEFRLG
-228 LDSYVKTIFT
+228 LDSYVKTTFT
-238 KTVSANGTVEIRWV
+238 QTVSANGTVEIRWV
-252 GPLSIESQSLI
+252 GPFSIESPSMI

-273 PKIVSVELA
+273 PKIVTVELA

-291 ADYKETSTYTNESW
+291 ANYKETSTDTNESW
-305 YAFEIGVEPGS
+305 YGFEIGVEPGA
-316 IKPYFKE
+316 IMPYFKE
-323 RDNRSKTKS
+323 RDNRTKTTS

-339 KNLDESRHTFS
+339 KDLDESRHTFS
-350 VKVVGLSFPGFSVF
+350 VKVVGLSIPGFSVF

-372 INRKEY
+372 INRKDFY
-378 DNNLGCYLRDP
+378 NNLSCYLRDP
-389 SPSDK
+389 SPFDK
-394 ISLPLPFYKYVYGN
+394 ISLPLPLYKVVHGN
-408 DRTEYTHALDIFLA
+408 DRTGYTHALDIFLA
-422 QNRGGVTSKLDY
+422 QNKGGITTTLDY
-434 LGINQHVPTVVKLL
+434 LGINQHVPTIVKLL
-448 PFGEMFGDAHFK
+448 PFGTMFGDAHFK
-460 EITLSKKND
+460 EITLSQKND

-475 KNFSIGAFTADS
+475 KNFSLGTVSSDS

-510 EFTDLSLLIWENS
+510 EFTDLSLLIKEGVD
-523 NLERII
+523 LERII
-529 ALDNKGAKLQKNKK
+529 ALDTKGAKLQKNKK
-543 YEIDAT
+543 YEIDVT

-554 DDVEWTAS
+554 DDANWNAA
-562 IVVTEPN
+562 IAVTEPN
-569 EKRIYKLEELPIYK
+569 EKRIYSLEELPIYK

-590 TEVYQDIGRE
+590 TELYQDIGRE

-609 VCGLWDHLGPK
+609 VCGLWDHIGPK

-681 NSTNADFD
+681 TSTNADFD

-707 DGDENWDYIDK
+707 DGEENWKYIDK

>member
-16 LASCSLSFDS
+16 FASCSLSFDS

-72 GYIIEIKDSLISFAS
+72 GYLIEIKDSLISFAS

-137 VFKVLKIDMKSD
+137 VFKVLKIDMKSN
-149 YQGYDDAPSDI
+149 YQENDDTPSDI

-166 KKTFI
+166 KKTFR
-171 DTTYTLGIK
+171 DTTYTKESKITQTSTVGHFSPIKYTGI
-180 LNQTGV
+180 
-186 IEHYIPIIKFTGKF
+186 F
-200 ELANKLSLRLKET
+200 EWERKWSQRVKQT
-213 FDIHIDSDKDEFRLG
+213 FDIHFDSDKDEFRLG
-228 LDSYVKTIFT
+228 LDSYVKTTFT
-238 KTVSANGTVEIRWV
+238 QTVSANGTVEIRWV
-252 GPLSIESQSLI
+252 GPFSVESPSMI

-273 PKIVSVELA
+273 PKIVTVELA

-291 ADYKETSTYTNESW
+291 ANYKETSTDTNESW
-305 YAFEIGVEPGS
+305 YGFEIGVEPGA
-316 IKPYFKE
+316 IMPYFKE
-323 RDNRSKTKS
+323 RDNRTKTTS

-339 KNLDESRHTFS
+339 KDLDESRHTFS
-350 VKVVGLSFPGFSVF
+350 VKVVGLSIPGFSVF

-372 INRKEY
+372 INRKNY

-389 SPSDK
+389 SPTDK

-408 DRTEYTHALDIFLA
+408 DRTEYIHALDIFLA
-422 QNRGGVTSKLDY
+422 QNRGGVTTKLDY
-434 LGINQHVPTVVKLL
+434 LGVNKNVPTVVKLL
-448 PFGEMFGDAHFK
+448 PFGDIFGDAHFK
-460 EITLSKKND
+460 EITLSQKND

-475 KNFSIGAFTADS
+475 KNFSLGAVSSDS

-501 VGRTEENQN
+501 VGRTVENQN
-510 EFTDLSLLIWENS
+510 EFTDLCLLICENS

-529 ALDNKGAKLQKNKK
+529 ALDTKGAKLQKNKK

-549 IDNLA
+549 IDMLA
-554 DDVEWTAS
+554 DDLNWTAA

-583 PEECSRF
+583 PEECSRI
-590 TEVYQDIGRE
+590 TELYQNIGRE

-609 VCGLWDHLGPK
+609 VCGLWNHLGPK

-642 YFRFD
+642 Y
-647 EKNHA
+647 A
-652 SYNRFAIFFTANRP
+652 SSNRFAIFFTANRP

-681 NSTNADFD
+681 TSTNADFD

-707 DGDENWDYIDK
+707 DGDEDWDFIDE

>member
-16 LASCSLSFDS
+16 FASCSLSFDS

-72 GYIIEIKDSLISFAS
+72 GYLIEIKDSLISFAS
-87 SMPVELLPN
+87 SMPAELLPN
-96 PGDVVYHAADDRFG
+96 PGDVVYHAADDRLG

-137 VFKVLKIDMKSD
+137 VFKVLKIDMKSN
-149 YQGYDDAPSDI
+149 YQENDDTPSDI

-166 KKTFI
+166 KKTFR
-171 DTTYTLGIK
+171 DTTYTKESKITQTSTVGHFSPIKYTGI
-180 LNQTGV
+180 
-186 IEHYIPIIKFTGKF
+186 F
-200 ELANKLSLRLKET
+200 EWERMWSQRVKQT
-213 FDIHIDSDKDEFRLG
+213 FDIHFDSDKDEFRLG
-228 LDSYVKTIFT
+228 LDSYVKTTFT
-238 KTVSANGTVEIRWV
+238 QTVSANGTVEIRWV
-252 GPLSIESQSLI
+252 GPFSIESPSMI

-273 PKIVSVELA
+273 PKIVTVELA

-291 ADYKETSTYTNESW
+291 ANYKETSTDTNESW
-305 YAFEIGVEPGS
+305 YGFEIGVEPGA
-316 IKPYFKE
+316 IMPYFKE
-323 RDNRSKTKS
+323 RDNRTKTTS

-339 KNLDESRHTFS
+339 KDLDESRHTFS
-350 VKVVGLSFPGFSVF
+350 VKVVGLSIPGFSVF

-372 INRKEY
+372 INRKDFY
-378 DNNLGCYLRDP
+378 NNLSCYLRDP
-389 SPSDK
+389 SPFDK
-394 ISLPLPFYKYVYGN
+394 ISLPLPLYKVVHGN
-408 DRTEYTHALDIFLA
+408 DRTGYTHALDIFLA
-422 QNRGGVTSKLDY
+422 QNKGGITTTLDY
-434 LGINQHVPTVVKLL
+434 LGINQHVPTIVKLL
-448 PFGEMFGDAHFK
+448 PFGTMFGDAHFK
-460 EITLSKKND
+460 EITLSQKND

-475 KNFSIGAFTADS
+475 KNFSLGAFTADS

-510 EFTDLSLLIWENS
+510 EFTDLSLLIKEGVD
-523 NLERII
+523 LERII
-529 ALDNKGAKLQKNKK
+529 ALDTKGAKLQKNKK
-543 YEIDAT
+543 YEIDVT

-554 DDVEWTAS
+554 DDANWNAA
-562 IVVTEPN
+562 IAVTEPN
-569 EKRIYKLEELPIYK
+569 EKRIYSLEELPIYK

-590 TEVYQDIGRE
+590 TELYQDIGRE

-609 VCGLWDHLGPK
+609 VCGLWDHIGPK

-681 NSTNADFD
+681 TSTNADFD

-707 DGDENWDYIDK
+707 ESDEDWKYIDK

>member
-72 GYIIEIKDSLISFAS
+72 GYLIEIKDSLISFAGT
-87 SMPVELLPN
+87 MPVELLPN
-96 PGDVVYHAADDRFG
+96 PGDVVYHAADDRLG

-137 VFKVLKIDMKSD
+137 VFKVLKIDMKSN
-149 YQGYDDAPSDI
+149 YQENDDTPSDI

-166 KKTFI
+166 KKTFR
-171 DTTYTLGIK
+171 DTTYTKESKITQTSTVGHFSPIKYTGI
-180 LNQTGV
+180 
-186 IEHYIPIIKFTGKF
+186 F
-200 ELANKLSLRLKET
+200 EWERMWSQRVKQT
-213 FDIHIDSDKDEFRLG
+213 FDIHFDSDKDEFRLG
-228 LDSYVKTIFT
+228 LDSYVKTTFT
-238 KTVSANGTVEIRWV
+238 QTVSANGTVEIRWV
-252 GPLSIESQSLI
+252 GPFSIESPSMI

-273 PKIVSVELA
+273 PKIVTVELA

-291 ADYKETSTYTNESW
+291 ANYKETSTDTNESW
-305 YAFEIGVEPGS
+305 YGFEIGVEPGA
-316 IKPYFKE
+316 IMPYFKE
-323 RDNRSKTKS
+323 RDNRTKTTS

-339 KNLDESRHTFS
+339 KDLDESRHTFS
-350 VKVVGLSFPGFSVF
+350 VKVVGLSIPGFSVF

-372 INRKEY
+372 INRKDFY
-378 DNNLGCYLRDP
+378 NNLSCYLRDP
-389 SPSDK
+389 NPFDK
-394 ISLPLPFYKYVYGN
+394 ISLPLPLYKVVHGN
-408 DRTEYTHALDIFLA
+408 DRTGYTHALDIFLA
-422 QNRGGVTSKLDY
+422 QNKGGITTTLDY
-434 LGINQHVPTVVKLL
+434 LGINQHVPTIVKLL
-448 PFGEMFGDAHFK
+448 PFGTMFGDAHFK
-460 EITLSKKND
+460 EITLSQKND

-475 KNFSIGAFTADS
+475 KNFSLGTVSSDS

-510 EFTDLSLLIWENS
+510 EFTDLSLLIKEGVG
-523 NLERII
+523 LERII
-529 ALDNKGAKLQKNKK
+529 ALDTKGAKLQKNKK
-543 YEIDAT
+543 YEIDVT

-554 DDVEWTAS
+554 DDANWNAA
-562 IVVTEPN
+562 IAVTEPN
-569 EKRIYKLEELPIYK
+569 EKRIYSLEELPIYK

-652 SYNRFAIFFTANRP
+652 SYNRFGIFFTANRP

-681 NSTNADFD
+681 TSTNADFD

-707 DGDENWDYIDK
+707 DGDEDWDYIDK

>member
-16 LASCSLSFDS
+16 FASCSLSFDS

-72 GYIIEIKDSLISFAS
+72 GYLIEIKDSLISFAGT
-87 SMPVELLPN
+87 MPVELLPN
-96 PGDVVYHAADDRFG
+96 PGDVVYHAADDRLG

-137 VFKVLKIDMKSD
+137 VFKVLKIDMKSN
-149 YQGYDDAPSDI
+149 YQENDDTPSDI

-166 KKTFI
+166 KKTFR
-171 DTTYTLGIK
+171 DTTYTKESKITQTSTVGHFSPIKYTGI
-180 LNQTGV
+180 
-186 IEHYIPIIKFTGKF
+186 F
-200 ELANKLSLRLKET
+200 EWERMWSQRVKQT
-213 FDIHIDSDKDEFRLG
+213 FDIHFDSDKDEFRLG
-228 LDSYVKTIFT
+228 LDSYVKTTFT
-238 KTVSANGTVEIRWV
+238 QTVSANGTVEIRWV
-252 GPLSIESQSLI
+252 GPFSIESPSMI

-273 PKIVSVELA
+273 PKIVTVELA

-291 ADYKETSTYTNESW
+291 ANYKETSTDTNESW
-305 YAFEIGVEPGS
+305 YGFEIGVEPGA
-316 IKPYFKE
+316 IMPYFKE
-323 RDNRSKTKS
+323 RDNRTKTTS

-339 KNLDESRHTFS
+339 KDLDESRHTFS
-350 VKVVGLSFPGFSVF
+350 VKVVGLSIPGFSVF

-372 INRKEY
+372 INRKDFY
-378 DNNLGCYLRDP
+378 NNLSCYLRDP
-389 SPSDK
+389 SPFDK
-394 ISLPLPFYKYVYGN
+394 ISLPLPLYKVVHGN
-408 DRTEYTHALDIFLA
+408 DRTGYTHALDIFLA
-422 QNRGGVTSKLDY
+422 QNKGGITTTLDY
-434 LGINQHVPTVVKLL
+434 LGINQHVPTIVKLL
-448 PFGEMFGDAHFK
+448 PFGTMFGDAHFK
-460 EITLSKKND
+460 EITLSQKND

-475 KNFSIGAFTADS
+475 KNFSLGTVSSDS

-510 EFTDLSLLIWENS
+510 EFTDLSLLIKEGVD
-523 NLERII
+523 LERII
-529 ALDNKGAKLQKNKK
+529 ALDTKGAKLQKNKK
-543 YEIDAT
+543 YEIDVT

-554 DDVEWTAS
+554 DDANWNAA
-562 IVVTEPN
+562 IAVTEPN
-569 EKRIYKLEELPIYK
+569 EKRIYSLEELPIYK

-590 TEVYQDIGRE
+590 TELYQDIGRE

-609 VCGLWDHLGPK
+609 VCGLWDHIGPK

-666 EKFTAELAPGVYKSK
+666 EKFTAELAPGVYNSK
-681 NSTNADFD
+681 TSTNADFD

-707 DGDENWDYIDK
+707 DGDEDWDFIDE

>member
-16 LASCSLSFDS
+16 FASCSLSFDS

-72 GYIIEIKDSLISFAS
+72 GYLIEIKDSLISFAS
-87 SMPVELLPN
+87 SMPAELLPN
-96 PGDVVYHAADDRFG
+96 PGDVVYHAADDRLG

-137 VFKVLKIDMKSD
+137 VFKVLKIDMKSN
-149 YQGYDDAPSDI
+149 YQENDDTPSDI

-166 KKTFI
+166 KKTFR
-171 DTTYTLGIK
+171 DTTYTKESKITQTSTVGHFSPIKYTGI
-180 LNQTGV
+180 
-186 IEHYIPIIKFTGKF
+186 F
-200 ELANKLSLRLKET
+200 EWERMWSQRVKQT
-213 FDIHIDSDKDEFRLG
+213 FDIHFDSDKDEFRLG
-228 LDSYVKTIFT
+228 LDSYVKTTFT
-238 KTVSANGTVEIRWV
+238 QTVSANGTVEIRWV
-252 GPLSIESQSLI
+252 GPFSIESPSMI

-273 PKIVSVELA
+273 PKIVTVELA

-291 ADYKETSTYTNESW
+291 ANYKETSTDTNESW
-305 YAFEIGVEPGS
+305 YGFEIGVEPGA
-316 IKPYFKE
+316 IMPYFKE
-323 RDNRSKTKS
+323 RDNRTKTTS

-339 KNLDESRHTFS
+339 KDLDESRHTFS
-350 VKVVGLSFPGFSVF
+350 VKVVGLSIPGFSVF

-372 INRKEY
+372 INRKDFY
-378 DNNLGCYLRDP
+378 NNLSCYLRDP
-389 SPSDK
+389 SPFDK
-394 ISLPLPFYKYVYGN
+394 ISLPLPLYKVVHGN
-408 DRTEYTHALDIFLA
+408 DRTGYTHALDIFLA
-422 QNRGGVTSKLDY
+422 QNKGGITTTLDY
-434 LGINQHVPTVVKLL
+434 LGINQHVPTIVKLL
-448 PFGEMFGDAHFK
+448 PFGTMFGDAHFK
-460 EITLSKKND
+460 EITLSQKND

-475 KNFSIGAFTADS
+475 KKFSLGAFTADS

-510 EFTDLSLLIWENS
+510 EFTDLSLLIKEGVS
-523 NLERII
+523 LERII
-529 ALDNKGAKLQKNKK
+529 ALDTKGAKLQKNKK
-543 YEIDAT
+543 YEIDVT

-554 DDVEWTAS
+554 DDANWNAA
-562 IVVTEPN
+562 IAVTEPN
-569 EKRIYKLEELPIYK
+569 EKRIYSLEELPIYK

-590 TEVYQDIGRE
+590 TELYQDIGRE

-609 VCGLWDHLGPK
+609 VCGLWDHIGPK

-681 NSTNADFD
+681 TSTNADFD

-707 DGDENWDYIDK
+707 ESDEDWKYIDK

>member
-16 LASCSLSFDS
+16 FASCSLSFDS

-72 GYIIEIKDSLISFAS
+72 GYLIEIKDSLISFAGT
-87 SMPVELLPN
+87 MPVELLPN

-110 GIAIEA
+110 GIAIET

-137 VFKVLKIDMKSD
+137 VFKVLKIDMKSN
-149 YQGYDDAPSDI
+149 YQENDDTPSDI

-166 KKTFI
+166 KKTFR
-171 DTTYTLGIK
+171 DTTYTKESKITQTSTVGHFSPIKYTGI
-180 LNQTGV
+180 
-186 IEHYIPIIKFTGKF
+186 F
-200 ELANKLSLRLKET
+200 EWERMWSQRVKQT
-213 FDIHIDSDKDEFRLG
+213 FDIHFDSDKDEFRLG
-228 LDSYVKTIFT
+228 LDSYVKTTFT
-238 KTVSANGTVEIRWV
+238 QTVSANGTVEIRWV
-252 GPLSIESQSLI
+252 GPFSIESPSMI

-273 PKIVSVELA
+273 PKIVTVELA

-291 ADYKETSTYTNESW
+291 ANYKETSTDTNESW
-305 YAFEIGVEPGS
+305 YGFEIGVESGA
-316 IKPYFKE
+316 IMPYFKE
-323 RDNRSKTKS
+323 RDNRTKTTS

-339 KNLDESRHTFS
+339 KDLDESRHTFS
-350 VKVVGLSFPGFSVF
+350 VKVVGLSIPGFSVF

-372 INRKEY
+372 INRKNY

-389 SPSDK
+389 SPTDK
-394 ISLPLPFYKYVYGN
+394 ISLPLPFYQSVYGN
-408 DRTEYTHALDIFLA
+408 DRTEYIHALDIFLA
-422 QNRGGVTSKLDY
+422 QNRGGVTTKLDY
-434 LGINQHVPTVVKLL
+434 LGVNKNVPTVVKLL
-448 PFGEMFGDAHFK
+448 PFGDIFGDAHFK
-460 EITLSKKND
+460 EITLSQKND

-475 KNFSIGAFTADS
+475 KNFSLGAVSSDS
-487 PDKTRLKGYVEFDK
+487 PNKTRLKGYVEFDK
-501 VGRTEENQN
+501 VGRTVENQN
-510 EFTDLSLLIWENS
+510 EFTDLCLLICENS

-529 ALDNKGAKLQKNKK
+529 ALDTKGAKLQKNKK
-543 YEIDAT
+543 YEINAT
-549 IDNLA
+549 IDMLA
-554 DDVEWTAS
+554 DDLNWTAA

-583 PEECSRF
+583 PEECSRI
-590 TEVYQDIGRE
+590 TELYQNIGRE

-609 VCGLWDHLGPK
+609 VCGLWNHLGPK

-647 EKNHA
+647 EKKYA
-652 SYNRFAIFFTANRP
+652 YSNRFAIFFTANRP
-666 EKFTAELAPGVYKSK
+666 EKFTAELAPGVYNSK
-681 NSTNADFD
+681 TSTNADFD

-707 DGDENWDYIDK
+707 DGDEDWDFIDE

>member
-16 LASCSLSFDS
+16 FASCSLSFDS

-72 GYIIEIKDSLISFAS
+72 GYLIEIKDSLISFAS
-87 SMPVELLPN
+87 SMPAELLPN
-96 PGDVVYHAADDRFG
+96 PGDVVYHAADDRLG

-137 VFKVLKIDMKSD
+137 VFKVLKIDMKSN
-149 YQGYDDAPSDI
+149 YQENDDTPSDI

-166 KKTFI
+166 KKTFR
-171 DTTYTLGIK
+171 DTTYTKESKITQTSTVGHFSPIKYTGI
-180 LNQTGV
+180 
-186 IEHYIPIIKFTGKF
+186 F
-200 ELANKLSLRLKET
+200 EWERMWSQRVKQT
-213 FDIHIDSDKDEFRLG
+213 FDIHFDSDKDEFRLG
-228 LDSYVKTIFT
+228 LDSYVKTTFT
-238 KTVSANGTVEIRWV
+238 QTVSANGTVEIRWV
-252 GPLSIESQSLI
+252 GPFSIESPSMI

-273 PKIVSVELA
+273 PKIVTVELA

-291 ADYKETSTYTNESW
+291 ANYKETSTDTNESW
-305 YAFEIGVEPGS
+305 YGFEIGVEPGA
-316 IKPYFKE
+316 IMPYFKE
-323 RDNRSKTKS
+323 RDNRTKTTS

-339 KNLDESRHTFS
+339 KDLDESRHTFS
-350 VKVVGLSFPGFSVF
+350 VKVVGLSIPGFSVF

-372 INRKEY
+372 INRKDFY
-378 DNNLGCYLRDP
+378 NNLSCYLRDP
-389 SPSDK
+389 SPFDK
-394 ISLPLPFYKYVYGN
+394 ISLPLPLYKVVHGN

-422 QNRGGVTSKLDY
+422 QNKGGITTTLDY
-434 LGINQHVPTVVKLL
+434 LGINQHVPTIVKLL
-448 PFGEMFGDAHFK
+448 PFGTMFGDAHFK
-460 EITLSKKND
+460 EITLSQKND

-475 KNFSIGAFTADS
+475 KKFSLGAFTADS

-510 EFTDLSLLIWENS
+510 EFTDLSLLIKEGVD
-523 NLERII
+523 LERII
-529 ALDNKGAKLQKNKK
+529 ALDTKGAKLQKNKK
-543 YEIDAT
+543 YEIDVT

-554 DDVEWTAS
+554 DDANWNAA
-562 IVVTEPN
+562 IAVTEPN
-569 EKRIYKLEELPIYK
+569 EKRIYSLEELPIYK

-590 TEVYQDIGRE
+590 TELYQDIGRE

-609 VCGLWDHLGPK
+609 VCGLWDHIGPK

-681 NSTNADFD
+681 TSTNADFD

-707 DGDENWDYIDK
+707 ESDEDWKYIDK

>member
-16 LASCSLSFDS
+16 FASCSLSFDS

-72 GYIIEIKDSLISFAS
+72 GYLIEIKDSLISFAGT
-87 SMPVELLPN
+87 MPVELLPN

-110 GIAIEA
+110 GIAIET

-137 VFKVLKIDMKSD
+137 VFKVLKIDMKSN
-149 YQGYDDAPSDI
+149 YQENDDTPSDI

-166 KKTFI
+166 KKTFR
-171 DTTYTLGIK
+171 DTTYTKESKITQTSTVGHFSPIKYTGI
-180 LNQTGV
+180 
-186 IEHYIPIIKFTGKF
+186 F
-200 ELANKLSLRLKET
+200 EWERKWSQRVKQT
-213 FDIHIDSDKDEFRLG
+213 FDIHFDSDKDEFRLG
-228 LDSYVKTIFT
+228 LDSYVKTTFT
-238 KTVSANGTVEIRWV
+238 QTVSANGTVEIRWV
-252 GPLSIESQSLI
+252 GPFSVESPSMI

-273 PKIVSVELA
+273 PKIVTVELA

-291 ADYKETSTYTNESW
+291 ANYKETSTDTNESW
-305 YAFEIGVEPGS
+305 YGFEIGVEPGA
-316 IKPYFKE
+316 IMPYFKE
-323 RDNRSKTKS
+323 RDNRTKTTS

-339 KNLDESRHTFS
+339 KDLDESRHTFS
-350 VKVVGLSFPGFSVF
+350 VKVVGLSIPGFSVF

-372 INRKEY
+372 INRKNY

-389 SPSDK
+389 SPTDK

-408 DRTEYTHALDIFLA
+408 DRTEYIHALDIFLA
-422 QNRGGVTSKLDY
+422 QNRGGVTTKLDY
-434 LGINQHVPTVVKLL
+434 LGVNKNVPTVVKLL
-448 PFGEMFGDAHFK
+448 PFGDIFGDAHFK
-460 EITLSKKND
+460 EITLSQKND

-475 KNFSIGAFTADS
+475 KKFSLGAVSSDS
-487 PDKTRLKGYVEFDK
+487 PNKTRLKGYVEFDR

-510 EFTDLSLLIWENS
+510 EFTDLCLLICENS
-523 NLERII
+523 SLQRII
-529 ALDNKGAKLQKNKK
+529 ALDTKGAKLQKNKK

-549 IDNLA
+549 IGMLA
-554 DDVEWTAS
+554 DDLNWTAA

-569 EKRIYKLEELPIYK
+569 EKRIYSLEELPIYK
-583 PEECSRF
+583 PEECSRI
-590 TEVYQDIGRE
+590 TELYQNIGRE

-609 VCGLWDHLGPK
+609 VCGLWNHLGPK

-647 EKNHA
+647 EKKYA
-652 SYNRFAIFFTANRP
+652 SSNRFAIFFTANRP

-681 NSTNADFD
+681 TSTNADFD

-707 DGDENWDYIDK
+707 ESDEDWKYIDK

>member
-1 MKRLYYILIMITVGM
+1 MKRLYYILIMIIVGM
-16 LASCSLSFDS
+16 FASCSLSFDS

-72 GYIIEIKDSLISFAS
+72 GYLIEIKDSLISFAS
-87 SMPVELLPN
+87 SMPAELLPN
-96 PGDVVYHAADDRFG
+96 PGDVVYHAADDRLG

-137 VFKVLKIDMKSD
+137 VFKVLKIDMKSN
-149 YQGYDDAPSDI
+149 YQENDDTPSDI

-166 KKTFI
+166 KKTFR
-171 DTTYTLGIK
+171 DTTYTKESKITQTSTVGHFSPIKYTGI
-180 LNQTGV
+180 
-186 IEHYIPIIKFTGKF
+186 F
-200 ELANKLSLRLKET
+200 EWERMWSQRVKQT
-213 FDIHIDSDKDEFRLG
+213 FDIHFDSDKDEFRLG
-228 LDSYVKTIFT
+228 LDSYVKTTFT
-238 KTVSANGTVEIRWV
+238 QTVSANGTVEIRWV
-252 GPLSIESQSLI
+252 GPFSIESPSMI

-273 PKIVSVELA
+273 PKIVTVELA

-291 ADYKETSTYTNESW
+291 ANYKETSTDTNESW
-305 YAFEIGVEPGS
+305 YGFEIGVEPGA
-316 IKPYFKE
+316 IMPYFKE
-323 RDNRSKTKS
+323 RDNRTKTTS

-339 KNLDESRHTFS
+339 KDLDESRHTFS
-350 VKVVGLSFPGFSVF
+350 VKVVGLSIPGFSVF

-372 INRKEY
+372 INRKDFY
-378 DNNLGCYLRDP
+378 NNLSCYLRDP
-389 SPSDK
+389 SPFDK
-394 ISLPLPFYKYVYGN
+394 ISLPLPLYKVVHGN

-422 QNRGGVTSKLDY
+422 QNKGGITTTLDY
-434 LGINQHVPTVVKLL
+434 LGINQHVPTIVKLL
-448 PFGEMFGDAHFK
+448 PFGTMFGDAHFK
-460 EITLSKKND
+460 EITLSQKND

-475 KNFSIGAFTADS
+475 KNFSLGAFTADS

-510 EFTDLSLLIWENS
+510 EFTDLSLLIKEGVD
-523 NLERII
+523 LERII
-529 ALDNKGAKLQKNKK
+529 ALDTKGAKLQKNKK
-543 YEIDAT
+543 YEIDVT

-554 DDVEWTAS
+554 DDANWNAAIAV
-562 IVVTEPN
+562 IEPN
-569 EKRIYKLEELPIYK
+569 EKRIYSLEELPIYK

-590 TEVYQDIGRE
+590 TELYQDIGRE

-609 VCGLWDHLGPK
+609 VCGLWDHIGPK

-681 NSTNADFD
+681 TSTNADFD

-707 DGDENWDYIDK
+707 ESDEDWKYIDK

>member
-16 LASCSLSFDS
+16 FASCSLSFDS

-72 GYIIEIKDSLISFAS
+72 GYLIEIKDSLISFAGT
-87 SMPVELLPN
+87 MPVELLPN
-96 PGDVVYHAADDRFG
+96 PGDVVYHAADDRLG

-137 VFKVLKIDMKSD
+137 VFKVLKIDMKSN
-149 YQGYDDAPSDI
+149 YQENDDTPSDI

-166 KKTFI
+166 KKTFR
-171 DTTYTLGIK
+171 DTTYTKESKITQTSTVGHFSPIKYTGI
-180 LNQTGV
+180 
-186 IEHYIPIIKFTGKF
+186 F
-200 ELANKLSLRLKET
+200 EWERMWSQRVKQT
-213 FDIHIDSDKDEFRLG
+213 FDIHFDSDKDEFRLG
-228 LDSYVKTIFT
+228 LDSYVKTTFT
-238 KTVSANGTVEIRWV
+238 QTVSANGTVEIRWV
-252 GPLSIESQSLI
+252 GPFSIESPSMI

-273 PKIVSVELA
+273 PKIVTVELA

-291 ADYKETSTYTNESW
+291 ANYKETSTDTNESW
-305 YAFEIGVEPGS
+305 YGFEIGVEPGA
-316 IKPYFKE
+316 IMPYFKE
-323 RDNRSKTKS
+323 RDNRTKTTS

-339 KNLDESRHTFS
+339 KDLDESRHTFS
-350 VKVVGLSFPGFSVF
+350 VKVVGLSIPGFSVF

-372 INRKEY
+372 INRKDFY
-378 DNNLGCYLRDP
+378 NNLSCYLRDP
-389 SPSDK
+389 NPFDK
-394 ISLPLPFYKYVYGN
+394 ISLPLPLYKVVHGN
-408 DRTEYTHALDIFLA
+408 DRTGYTHALDIFLA
-422 QNRGGVTSKLDY
+422 QNKGGITTTLDY
-434 LGINQHVPTVVKLL
+434 LGINQHVPTIVKLL
-448 PFGEMFGDAHFK
+448 PFGTMFGDAHFK
-460 EITLSKKND
+460 EITLSQKND

-475 KNFSIGAFTADS
+475 KNFSLGTVSSDS

-510 EFTDLSLLIWENS
+510 EFTDLSLLIKEGVD
-523 NLERII
+523 LERII
-529 ALDNKGAKLQKNKK
+529 ALDTKGAKLQKNKK
-543 YEIDAT
+543 YEIDVT

-554 DDVEWTAS
+554 DDANWNAA
-562 IVVTEPN
+562 IAVTEPN
-569 EKRIYKLEELPIYK
+569 EKRIYSLEELPIYK

-590 TEVYQDIGRE
+590 TELYQDIGRE

-609 VCGLWDHLGPK
+609 VCGLWDHIGPK

-666 EKFTAELAPGVYKSK
+666 EKFTAELAPGVYNSK
-681 NSTNADFD
+681 TSTNADFD

-707 DGDENWDYIDK
+707 DGDEDWDFIDE

>member
-16 LASCSLSFDS
+16 FASCSLSFDS

-72 GYIIEIKDSLISFAS
+72 GYLIEIKDSLISFAS
-87 SMPVELLPN
+87 SMPAELLPN
-96 PGDVVYHAADDRFG
+96 PGDVLYHAADDRFG

-137 VFKVLKIDMKSD
+137 VFKVLKIDMKSN
-149 YQGYDDAPSDI
+149 YQENDDTPSDI

-166 KKTFI
+166 KKTFR
-171 DTTYTLGIK
+171 DTTYTKESKITQTSTVGHFSPIKYTGI
-180 LNQTGV
+180 
-186 IEHYIPIIKFTGKF
+186 F
-200 ELANKLSLRLKET
+200 EWERMWSQRVKQT
-213 FDIHIDSDKDEFRLG
+213 FDIHFDSDKDEFRLG
-228 LDSYVKTIFT
+228 LDSYVKTTFT
-238 KTVSANGTVEIRWV
+238 QTVSANGTVEIRWV
-252 GPLSIESQSLI
+252 GPFSIESPSMI

-273 PKIVSVELA
+273 PKIVTVELA

-291 ADYKETSTYTNESW
+291 ANYKETSTDTNESW
-305 YAFEIGVEPGS
+305 YGFEIGVEPGA
-316 IKPYFKE
+316 IMPYFKE
-323 RDNRSKTKS
+323 RDNRTKTTS

-339 KNLDESRHTFS
+339 KDLDESRHTFS
-350 VKVVGLSFPGFSVF
+350 VKVVGLSIPGFSVF

-372 INRKEY
+372 INRKDFY
-378 DNNLGCYLRDP
+378 NNLSCYLRDP

-394 ISLPLPFYKYVYGN
+394 ISLPLPLYKVVHGN
-408 DRTEYTHALDIFLA
+408 DRTGYTHALDIFLA

-434 LGINQHVPTVVKLL
+434 LGVNKNVPTVVKLL
-448 PFGEMFGDAHFK
+448 PFGDIFGDAHFK
-460 EITLSKKND
+460 EITLSQKND

-475 KNFSIGAFTADS
+475 KNFSLGAFTADS

-510 EFTDLSLLIWENS
+510 EFTDFSLLIKEGVS
-523 NLERII
+523 LERII
-529 ALDNKGAKLQKNKK
+529 ALDTKGAKLQKNKK
-543 YEIDAT
+543 YEIDVT

-554 DDVEWTAS
+554 DDANWNAA
-562 IVVTEPN
+562 IAVTEPN
-569 EKRIYKLEELPIYK
+569 EKRIYSLEELPIYK

-590 TEVYQDIGRE
+590 TELYQDIGRE

-609 VCGLWDHLGPK
+609 VCGLWDHIGPK

-681 NSTNADFD
+681 TSTNADFD

-707 DGDENWDYIDK
+707 ESDEDWKYIDK

>member
-87 SMPVELLPN
+87 SMPAELLPN

-137 VFKVLKIDMKSD
+137 VFKVLKIDMKSN
-149 YQGYDDAPSDI
+149 YQENDDTPSDI

-171 DTTYTLGIK
+171 DNTYTLGIK

-186 IEHYIPIIKFTGKF
+186 VEHYIPIIKFTGKF
-200 ELANKLSLRLKET
+200 ELANELWLRLKET

-228 LDSYVKTIFT
+228 LDTYVKTIFT

-252 GPLSIESQSLI
+252 GPPSIESQSLI
-263 SVPTIPIPII
+263 SVPAIPIPII
-273 PKIVSVELA
+273 PKIVTVELA

-291 ADYKETSTYTNESW
+291 ANYKETSTYTNESW
-305 YAFEIGVEPGS
+305 YAFEIGVEPGAH
-316 IKPYFKE
+316 KPYFKE
-323 RDNRSKTKS
+323 RDNRSKTTS

-350 VKVVGLSFPGFSVF
+350 VKVVGLSFPLFSVF

-378 DNNLGCYLRDP
+378 DNNLGCYLRDQNP
-389 SPSDK
+389 YDK

-434 LGINQHVPTVVKLL
+434 LGINKHVPTVVKLL
-448 PFGEMFGDAHFK
+448 PFGTMFGDAHFK

-475 KNFSIGAFTADS
+475 KNFSLGAVSSDS
-487 PDKTRLKGYVEFDK
+487 PNKTRLKGYVEFDK

-510 EFTDLSLLIWENS
+510 EFTDLCLLICENS

-529 ALDNKGAKLQKNKK
+529 ALDTKGAKLQKNKK

-549 IDNLA
+549 IDMLA
-554 DDVEWTAS
+554 DDRNWTAA

-569 EKRIYKLEELPIYK
+569 EKRIYSLEELPIYK

-590 TEVYQDIGRE
+590 TELYQDIGQE

-609 VCGLWDHLGPK
+609 VCGLWDHIGPK

-681 NSTNADFD
+681 TSTNADFD

-707 DGDENWDYIDK
+707 PGDEDWNFIDE

>member
-16 LASCSLSFDS
+16 FASCSLSFDS

-72 GYIIEIKDSLISFAS
+72 GYLIEIKDSLISFAS
-87 SMPVELLPN
+87 SMPAELLPN

-137 VFKVLKIDMKSD
+137 VFKVLKIDMKSN
-149 YQGYDDAPSDI
+149 YQENDDTPSDI

-166 KKTFI
+166 KKTFR
-171 DTTYTLGIK
+171 DTTYTKESKITQTSTVGHFSPIKYTGI
-180 LNQTGV
+180 
-186 IEHYIPIIKFTGKF
+186 F
-200 ELANKLSLRLKET
+200 EWERMWSQRVKQT
-213 FDIHIDSDKDEFRLG
+213 FDIHFDSDKDEFRLG
-228 LDSYVKTIFT
+228 LDSYVKTTFT
-238 KTVSANGTVEIRWV
+238 QTVSANGTVEIRWV
-252 GPLSIESQSLI
+252 GPFSIESPSMI

-273 PKIVSVELA
+273 PKIVTVELA

-291 ADYKETSTYTNESW
+291 ANYKETSTDTNESW
-305 YAFEIGVEPGS
+305 YGFEIGVEPGA
-316 IKPYFKE
+316 IIPYFKE
-323 RDNRSKTKS
+323 RDNRTKTTS

-339 KNLDESRHTFS
+339 KDLDESRHTFS
-350 VKVVGLSFPGFSVF
+350 VKVVGLSIPGFSVF

-372 INRKEY
+372 INRKDFY
-378 DNNLGCYLRDP
+378 NNLSCYLRDP

-394 ISLPLPFYKYVYGN
+394 ISLPLPLYKVVHGN
-408 DRTEYTHALDIFLA
+408 DRTGYTHALDIFLA

-434 LGINQHVPTVVKLL
+434 LGVNKNVPTVVKLL
-448 PFGEMFGDAHFK
+448 PFGDIFGDAHFK
-460 EITLSKKND
+460 EITLSQKND

-475 KNFSIGAFTADS
+475 KNFSLGAFTADS

-510 EFTDLSLLIWENS
+510 EFTDLSLLIKEGVS
-523 NLERII
+523 LERII
-529 ALDNKGAKLQKNKK
+529 ALDTKGAKLQKNKK
-543 YEIDAT
+543 YEIDVT

-554 DDVEWTAS
+554 DDANWNAA
-562 IVVTEPN
+562 IAVTEPN
-569 EKRIYKLEELPIYK
+569 EKRIYSLEELPIYK

-590 TEVYQDIGRE
+590 TELYQDIGRE

-609 VCGLWDHLGPK
+609 VCGLWDHIGPK

-681 NSTNADFD
+681 TSTNADFD

-707 DGDENWDYIDK
+707 ESDEDWKYIDK

>member
-16 LASCSLSFDS
+16 FASCSLSFDS

-72 GYIIEIKDSLISFAS
+72 GYLIEIKDSLISFAS
-87 SMPVELLPN
+87 SMPAELLPN

-137 VFKVLKIDMKSD
+137 VFKVLKIDMKSN
-149 YQGYDDAPSDI
+149 YQENDDTPSDI

-166 KKTFI
+166 KKTFR
-171 DTTYTLGIK
+171 DTTYTKESKITQTSTVGHFSPIKYTGI
-180 LNQTGV
+180 
-186 IEHYIPIIKFTGKF
+186 F
-200 ELANKLSLRLKET
+200 EWERMWSQRVKQT
-213 FDIHIDSDKDEFRLG
+213 FDIHFDSDKDEFRLG
-228 LDSYVKTIFT
+228 LDSYVKTTFT
-238 KTVSANGTVEIRWV
+238 QTVSANGTVEIRWV
-252 GPLSIESQSLI
+252 GPFSIESPSMI

-273 PKIVSVELA
+273 PKIVTVELA

-291 ADYKETSTYTNESW
+291 ANYKETSTDTNESW
-305 YAFEIGVEPGS
+305 YGFEIGVEPGA
-316 IKPYFKE
+316 IMPYFKE
-323 RDNRSKTKS
+323 RDNRTKTTS

-339 KNLDESRHTFS
+339 KDLDESRHTFS
-350 VKVVGLSFPGFSVF
+350 VKVVGLSIPGFSVF

-372 INRKEY
+372 INRKDFY
-378 DNNLGCYLRDP
+378 NNLSCYLRDP

-394 ISLPLPFYKYVYGN
+394 ISLPLPLYKVVHGN
-408 DRTEYTHALDIFLA
+408 DRTGYTHALDIFLA

-434 LGINQHVPTVVKLL
+434 LGVNKNVPTVVKLL
-448 PFGEMFGDAHFK
+448 PFGDIFGDAHFK
-460 EITLSKKND
+460 EITLSQKND

-475 KNFSIGAFTADS
+475 KNFSLGAFTADS

-510 EFTDLSLLIWENS
+510 EFTDLSLLIKEGVS
-523 NLERII
+523 LERII
-529 ALDNKGAKLQKNKK
+529 ALDTKGAKLQKNKK
-543 YEIDAT
+543 YEIDVT

-554 DDVEWTAS
+554 DDANWNAA
-562 IVVTEPN
+562 IAVTEPN
-569 EKRIYKLEELPIYK
+569 EKRIYSLEELPIYK

-590 TEVYQDIGRE
+590 TELYQDIGRE

-609 VCGLWDHLGPK
+609 VCGLWDHIGPK

-681 NSTNADFD
+681 TSTNADFD

-707 DGDENWDYIDK
+707 ESDEDWKYIDK

>member
-16 LASCSLSFDS
+16 FASCSLSFDS

-72 GYIIEIKDSLISFAS
+72 GYLIEIKDSLISFAS
-87 SMPVELLPN
+87 SMPAELLPN

-137 VFKVLKIDMKSD
+137 VFKVLKIDMKSN
-149 YQGYDDAPSDI
+149 YQENDDTPSDI

-166 KKTFI
+166 KKTFR
-171 DTTYTLGIK
+171 DTTYTKESKITQTSTVGHFSPIKYTGI
-180 LNQTGV
+180 
-186 IEHYIPIIKFTGKF
+186 F
-200 ELANKLSLRLKET
+200 EWERMWSQRVKQT
-213 FDIHIDSDKDEFRLG
+213 FDIHFDSDKDEFRLG
-228 LDSYVKTIFT
+228 LDSYVKTTFT
-238 KTVSANGTVEIRWV
+238 QTVSANGTVEIRWV
-252 GPLSIESQSLI
+252 GPFSIESPSMI

-273 PKIVSVELA
+273 PKIVTVELA

-291 ADYKETSTYTNESW
+291 ANYKETSTDTNESW
-305 YAFEIGVEPGS
+305 YGFEIGVEPGA
-316 IKPYFKE
+316 IMPYFKE
-323 RDNRSKTKS
+323 RDNRTKTTS

-339 KNLDESRHTFS
+339 KDLDESRHTFS
-350 VKVVGLSFPGFSVF
+350 VKVVGLSIPGFSVF

-372 INRKEY
+372 INRKDFY
-378 DNNLGCYLRDP
+378 NNLSCYLHDP

-394 ISLPLPFYKYVYGN
+394 ISLPLPLYKVVHGN
-408 DRTEYTHALDIFLA
+408 DRTGYTHALDIFLA

-434 LGINQHVPTVVKLL
+434 LGVNKNVPTVVKLL
-448 PFGEMFGDAHFK
+448 PFGDIFGDAHFK
-460 EITLSKKND
+460 EITLSQKND

-475 KNFSIGAFTADS
+475 KNFSLGAFTADS

-510 EFTDLSLLIWENS
+510 EFTDLSLLIKEGVS
-523 NLERII
+523 LERII
-529 ALDNKGAKLQKNKK
+529 ALDTKGAKLQKNKK
-543 YEIDAT
+543 YEIDVT

-554 DDVEWTAS
+554 DDANWNAA
-562 IVVTEPN
+562 IAVTEPN
-569 EKRIYKLEELPIYK
+569 EKRIYSLEELPIYK

-590 TEVYQDIGRE
+590 TELYQDIGRE

-609 VCGLWDHLGPK
+609 VCGLWDHIGPK

-681 NSTNADFD
+681 TSTNADFD

-707 DGDENWDYIDK
+707 ESDEDWKYIDK

>member
-72 GYIIEIKDSLISFAS
+72 GYIIEIKDSLIAFAS

-125 FKCIGNNVDGTR
+125 FKCIGNNVDGNR
-137 VFKVLKIDMKSD
+137 VFKVLKIDMKSN
-149 YQGYDDAPSDI
+149 YQGYDDATSDI
-160 TRATDM
+160 TRTTDM

-652 SYNRFAIFFTANRP
+652 SYNRFGIFFTANRP

-681 NSTNADFD
+681 TSTNADFD

-707 DGDENWDYIDK
+707 DGDEDWDYIDK
-718 VFNMEDEAL
+718 VFNMEDEPL

>member
-137 VFKVLKIDMKSD
+137 VFKVLKIDMKSN

-171 DTTYTLGIK
+171 DTTFTLGIK

-200 ELANKLSLRLKET
+200 ELANELSLRLKET

-510 EFTDLSLLIWENS
+510 EFTDLSLLIWENN

-647 EKNHA
+647 EKNHTFN
-652 SYNRFAIFFTANRP
+652 NRFGIIFTANRP

-681 NSTNADFD
+681 TSTNADFD
-689 KTVKKQYIKTV
+689 KTVKKQYIKTI

-718 VFNMEDEAL
+718 AFNMEDEPL

>member
-16 LASCSLSFDS
+16 FASCSLSFDS

-72 GYIIEIKDSLISFAS
+72 GYLIEIKDSLISFAGT
-87 SMPVELLPN
+87 MPVELLPN

-110 GIAIEA
+110 GIAIET

-137 VFKVLKIDMKSD
+137 VFKVLKIDMKSN
-149 YQGYDDAPSDI
+149 YQENDDTPSDI

-166 KKTFI
+166 KKTFR
-171 DTTYTLGIK
+171 DTTYTKESKITQTSTVGHFSPIKYTGI
-180 LNQTGV
+180 
-186 IEHYIPIIKFTGKF
+186 F
-200 ELANKLSLRLKET
+200 EWERMWSQRVKQT
-213 FDIHIDSDKDEFRLG
+213 FDIHFDSDKDEFRLG
-228 LDSYVKTIFT
+228 LDSYVKTTFT
-238 KTVSANGTVEIRWV
+238 QTVSANGTVEIRWV
-252 GPLSIESQSLI
+252 GPFSIESPSMI

-273 PKIVSVELA
+273 PKIVTVELA

-291 ADYKETSTYTNESW
+291 ANYKETSTDTNESW
-305 YAFEIGVEPGS
+305 YGFEIGVEPGA
-316 IKPYFKE
+316 IMPYFKE
-323 RDNRSKTKS
+323 RDNRTKTTS

-339 KNLDESRHTFS
+339 KDLDESRHTFS
-350 VKVVGLSFPGFSVF
+350 VKVVGLSIPGFSVF

-372 INRKEY
+372 INRKNY

-389 SPSDK
+389 SPTDK

-408 DRTEYTHALDIFLA
+408 DRTEYIHALDIFLA
-422 QNRGGVTSKLDY
+422 QNRGGVTTKLDY
-434 LGINQHVPTVVKLL
+434 LGVNKNVPTVVKLL
-448 PFGEMFGDAHFK
+448 PFGDIFGDAHVK
-460 EITLSKKND
+460 EITLSQKND
-469 YQIPVI
+469 DQIPVI
-475 KNFSIGAFTADS
+475 KNCCLGAVSSDS

-501 VGRTEENQN
+501 VGRTVENQN
-510 EFTDLSLLIWENS
+510 EFTDLCLLICENS

-529 ALDNKGAKLQKNKK
+529 ALDTKGAKLQKNKK

-549 IDNLA
+549 IDMLA
-554 DDVEWTAS
+554 DDLNWTAA

-583 PEECSRF
+583 PEECSRI
-590 TEVYQDIGRE
+590 TELYQNIGRE

-609 VCGLWDHLGPK
+609 VCGLWNHLGPK

-647 EKNHA
+647 EKKYA
-652 SYNRFAIFFTANRP
+652 SSNRFAIFFTANRP
-666 EKFTAELAPGVYKSK
+666 EKFTAELAPGVYNSK
-681 NSTNADFD
+681 TSTNADFD

-707 DGDENWDYIDK
+707 DGDEDWDFIDE

>member
-16 LASCSLSFDS
+16 FASCSLSFDS

-72 GYIIEIKDSLISFAS
+72 GYLIEIKDSLISFAS
-87 SMPVELLPN
+87 SMPAELLPN
-96 PGDVVYHAADDRFG
+96 PGDVVYHAADDRLG

-137 VFKVLKIDMKSD
+137 VFKVLKIDMKSN
-149 YQGYDDAPSDI
+149 YQENDDTPSDI

-166 KKTFI
+166 KKTFR
-171 DTTYTLGIK
+171 DTTYTKESKITQTSTVGHFSPIKYTGI
-180 LNQTGV
+180 
-186 IEHYIPIIKFTGKF
+186 F
-200 ELANKLSLRLKET
+200 EWERMWSQRVKQT
-213 FDIHIDSDKDEFRLG
+213 FDIHFDSDKDEFRLG
-228 LDSYVKTIFT
+228 LDSYVKTTFT
-238 KTVSANGTVEIRWV
+238 QTVSANGTVEIRWV
-252 GPLSIESQSLI
+252 GPFSIESPSMI

-273 PKIVSVELA
+273 PKIVTVELA

-291 ADYKETSTYTNESW
+291 ANYKETSTDTNESW
-305 YAFEIGVEPGS
+305 YGFEIGVEPGA
-316 IKPYFKE
+316 IMPYFKE
-323 RDNRSKTKS
+323 RDNRTKTTS

-339 KNLDESRHTFS
+339 KDLDESRHTFS
-350 VKVVGLSFPGFSVF
+350 VKVVGLSIPGFSVF

-372 INRKEY
+372 INRKDFY
-378 DNNLGCYLRDP
+378 NNLSCYLRDP
-389 SPSDK
+389 SPFDK
-394 ISLPLPFYKYVYGN
+394 ISLPLPLYKVVHGN
-408 DRTEYTHALDIFLA
+408 DRTGYTHALDIFLA
-422 QNRGGVTSKLDY
+422 QNKGGITTTLDY
-434 LGINQHVPTVVKLL
+434 LGINQHVPTIVKLL
-448 PFGEMFGDAHFK
+448 PFGTMFGDAHFK
-460 EITLSKKND
+460 EITLSQKND

-475 KNFSIGAFTADS
+475 KNFSLGAFTADS

-510 EFTDLSLLIWENS
+510 EFTDLSLLIKEGVS
-523 NLERII
+523 LERII
-529 ALDNKGAKLQKNKK
+529 ALDTKGAKLQKNKK
-543 YEIDAT
+543 YEIDVT

-554 DDVEWTAS
+554 DDANWNAA
-562 IVVTEPN
+562 IAVTEPN
-569 EKRIYKLEELPIYK
+569 EKRIYSLEELPIYK

-590 TEVYQDIGRE
+590 TELYQDIGRE

-609 VCGLWDHLGPK
+609 VCGLWDHIGPK

-681 NSTNADFD
+681 TSTNADFD

-707 DGDENWDYIDK
+707 ESDEDWKYIDK